1 MIFSSTHGILTK
13 REQSWIIKTHPNKF
27 KRIKTIQYRVSDY
40 SGIKLEISDRNL
52 VVKISKCLKIKQNPS
67 KYKWFKKR

>member
-13 REQSWIIKTHPNKF
+13 RKQSWIIKTHPNKF

-52 VVKISKCLKIKQNPS
+52 VVKISKCLNIKQNPS